1 MITVPIGKV
10 LFNLSLWIAVVKIY
24 PFTYVGWIK
33 MKAYSQNKFFQPI
46 GLYFSVTENKFTVWK
61 YSFSGP
67 TGIYLFKYSK
77 LKCKIYSKLT
87 KKDQKSIWR
96 YCKLWIDLTHCP
108 SVVFFMLLFFVVADS
123 EHVNGRWNTLLP

>member
-67 TGIYLFKYSK
+67 TGIYLFEYSK
-77 LKCKIYSKLT
+77 LKWGICSKLT
-87 KKDQKSIWR
+87 KKAPIECNLAKIW
-96 YCKLWIDLTHCP
+96 KTHPPRCRKNSFP
-108 SVVFFMLLFFVVADS
+108 EVFCIKFSAFNIKWS
-123 EHVNGRWNTLLP
+123 KWS